1 KYLSHLQETV
11 DNDFSDIHVGLDCA
25 NGATT
30 GLATRLFADLEA
42 EISTIGSNPNGIN
55 INDGVGS
62 THPEKLQELVKE
74 KELDIG
80 LAFDG
85 DGDRLI
91 SCDKTGNI
99 VDGYQIMYICATH
112 LAQKGMSKK
121 DTIITTVMSKL
132 GLH

>member
-11 DNDFSDIHVGLDCA
+11 DNDISDIHVGLDCA

-62 THPEKLQELVKE
+62 THPEKLQEYVKE

-91 SCDKTGNI
+91 AFDEKGNMLMAI
-99 VDGYQIMYICATH
+99 
-112 LAQKGMSKK
+112 
-121 DTIITTVMSKL
+121 
-132 GLH
+132 GLCIFVQHISPKMVC